1 MKLDRLHLAL
11 ALTSAVVLAV
21 ALWRERTSTG
31 DGTSKSSDAAARAR
45 ESVTIPRLLKVIPKD
60 APLLFTL
67 DLEAPHAEGL
77 RALLFNPAHELPGV
91 GRLQDVCGYDPSP
104 AVKALAVAAFRP
116 SLSDPSNPAF
126 AIVAGGDFDMPR
138 LAGCIERLVETK
150 GGRAERQ
157 RSGSMTLIRDQHG
170 SDTEI
175 ALLDQGL
182 VLVSTREHLRQL
194 LQALDGKAPN
204 VGDDPTHRSLR
215 AAVGGQ
221 APAIGTLAFQR
232 GWLTQLFKDEDA
244 ERSPLAQL
252 RAAALRL
259 DIGGEVALDAL
270 LRCERAAD
278 VAPLQR
284 FLSDLRGKLA
294 PALAEQG
301 LAALDR
307 FELEP
312 QGQDLRLRWKLD
324 QKTLEQLIQRLNRP
338 LKAPA
343 PPSVPKP
350 TAPPMPGEELIPAK
364 PAP

>member
-1 MKLDRLHLAL
+1 MLKRDRLHLAL
-11 ALTSAVVLAV
+11 ALISVLVLGV
-21 ALWRERTSTG
+21 ALWRERTSTS
-31 DGTSKSSDAAARAR
+31 TSGGSDAAARVH
-45 ESVTIPRLLKVIPKD
+45 ESVTVPRLLRAIPKD
-60 APLLFTL
+60 AALLFTL
-67 DLEAPHAEGL
+67 DLEAPHTDSL

-91 GRLQDVCGYDPSP
+91 GQLQEVCGYDPSP
-104 AVKALAVAAFRP
+104 RVKALAVAAFRP
-116 SLSDPSNPAF
+116 SESDPSRPEF
-126 AIVAGGDFDMPR
+126 AVVAGGDFEMPR

-157 RSGSMTLIRDQHG
+157 RSGSITLIRDQHG

-182 VLVSTREHLRQL
+182 VLVSTRQHLRQL

-204 VGDDPTHRSLR
+204 VGENPTHRSLR

-221 APAIGTLAFQR
+221 APLIGTLAFQR
-232 GWLTQLFKDEDA
+232 GWLTELFSDEDA

-259 DIGGEVALDAL
+259 DLGDEVALDAL

-284 FLSDLRGKLA
+284 FLNQLRERLA
-294 PALAEQG
+294 PALSEQG
-301 LAALDR
+301 LGALDR

-324 QKTLEQLIQRLNRP
+324 ENTLDQLIQRLNQP
-338 LKAPA
+338 LKAPPPPSAA
-343 PPSVPKP
+343 PPIP
-350 TAPPMPGEELIPAK
+350 AEELIPAK
-364 PAP
+364 PQP